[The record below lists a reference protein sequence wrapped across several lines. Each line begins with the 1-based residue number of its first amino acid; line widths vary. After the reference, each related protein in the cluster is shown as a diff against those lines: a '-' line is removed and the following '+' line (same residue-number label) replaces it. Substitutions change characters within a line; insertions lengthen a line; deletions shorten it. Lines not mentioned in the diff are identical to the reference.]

1 MTKYTGLFLG
11 KFQPPHLGHIRT
23 ILNLKNSYSRL
34 IIGITEDEKILKPNE
49 IKVILID
56 IFKDFKN
63 IKVIV
68 VKGIVENGTA
78 QLPKGV
84 DVILSG
90 NYKVLDKL
98 SSLYPTEFVAR
109 TEGIGYSAT
118 EIRNSMLGSKMISL
132 KNSNTNLKME
142 LIKMTALKP
151 LELVLPSHL
160 NNIQEMIE
168 RDEVVKKP
176 LIVDRKDM
184 IILDGSHRYAY
195 LYGEGYEYAPVVLVD
210 YDDEAIFVG
219 KHLKHRFLKDEN
231 FTISKVEVRQ
241 RAIHENLYTPRTT
254 RHFFPFRKESYPI
267 ALDELKKGKNRD
279 ISHLLEEITLLDEIA
294 LDRGYINEID
304 EEILVIQEY
313 LKEQHETKKYLQS
326 QIAMMESHVNK

>member
-1 MTKYTGLFLG
+1 MRKGTGLFLG

-23 ILNLKNSYSRL
+23 ILNIKDKYNRL
-34 IIGITEDEKILKPNE
+34 IIGITEDEKILKSKE
-49 IKVILID
+49 IQAILID

-63 IKVIV
+63 IEVMV
-68 VKGIVENGTA
+68 VKGVVENGTA

-90 NYKVLDKL
+90 NHKVLDRL
-98 SSLYPTEFVAR
+98 SSGYNTEFIAR

-132 KNSNTNLKME
+132 KNSNTDLKME
-142 LIKMTALKP
+142 LVKMTSLKP

-160 NNIQEMIE
+160 NNIKKMIE

-176 LIVDRKDM
+176 LIVDKKDM

-195 LYGEGYEYAPVVLVD
+195 LYAEGYEYAPVVLVD

-267 ALDELKKGKNRD
+267 ALNKLEKGENRN
-279 ISHLLEEITLLDEIA
+279 ISHLLEDIILSDEIA

-313 LKEQHETKKYLQS
+313 LKEQYETKKYLES
-326 QIAMMESHVNK
+326 QIKMMESHVNK

>member
-1 MTKYTGLFLG
+1 MRKGTGLFLG

-23 ILNLKNSYSRL
+23 ILNIKDEYNRL
-34 IIGITEDEKILKPNE
+34 IIGITEDEKILKSKE
-49 IKVILID
+49 IQAILID

-63 IKVIV
+63 IEVMV

-90 NYKVLDKL
+90 NHKVLDRL
-98 SSLYPTEFVAR
+98 SSSYNTEFIAR

-132 KNSNTNLKME
+132 KNSNTDLKME
-142 LIKMTALKP
+142 LVKMTSLKP

-160 NNIQEMIE
+160 NNIKEMIE

-176 LIVDRKDM
+176 LIVDKKDM

-195 LYGEGYEYAPVVLVD
+195 LYTEGYEYAPVVLVD

-267 ALDELKKGKNRD
+267 ALNKLEKGENRN
-279 ISHLLEEITLLDEIA
+279 ISHLLEDIILSDEIA

-313 LKEQHETKKYLQS
+313 LKEQYETKKYLES
-326 QIAMMESHVNK
+326 QIKMMESHVNK

>member
-1 MTKYTGLFLG
+1 MIKSIGLFLG

-23 ILNLKNSYSRL
+23 ILNIKDEYSRL
-34 IIGITEDEKILKPNE
+34 IIGITEDEKILKSCE
-49 IKVILID
+49 IQAILTD

-63 IKVIV
+63 IEVIV
-68 VKGIVENGTA
+68 VKGVVEQGTA
-78 QLPKGV
+78 ELPSDI

-90 NYKVLDKL
+90 NHKVLDRL
-98 SSLYPTEFVAR
+98 SAEYKTQFVSR

-118 EIRNSMLGSKMISL
+118 EIRNSMLGAKMISL
-132 KNSNTNLKME
+132 KNANTDLKME
-142 LIKMTALKP
+142 LVKMTSLKP
-151 LELVLPSHL
+151 LELVLPFHL
-160 NNIQEMIE
+160 NNIKKMIE
-168 RDEVVKKP
+168 RDAVVKKP

-195 LYGEGYEYAPVVLVD
+195 LYAEGYAYAPVVLVD
-210 YDDEAIFVG
+210 YEDEAIFVG

-267 ALDELKKGKNRD
+267 ALDELKKGNSRD
-279 ISHLLEEITLLDEIA
+279 ISHLLEDIPLLDEIE
-294 LDRGYINEID
+294 LDGGYINEID
-304 EEILVIQEY
+304 EEISVIQEY
-313 LKEQHETKKYLQS
+313 LKEQQETKKYLQS
-326 QIAMMESHVNK
+326 QIAMMESYVSK